1 MYCWISNTYYVSFKE
16 QTTSVT
22 NKPERML
29 KYYQWVPMILLLL
42 AFFFLL
48 PRFLYRALSKHSGID
63 MLNLA
68 DAAINYM
75 SVEKFDKRRRILLY
89 LANSIHFYSICNK
102 SKRTKGG
109 FSGPSSNVSSPISGQ
124 SSSKPYLY
132 NMLCCHGKFNGAYLI
147 SLFMLT
153 KLFYIANSIAQLFI
167 LNLFLGFNY
176 NQHGFHVLRDITKG
190 LISNTNSLSA
200 QRRAE
205 AEAAAA
211 TFAANLNIKSGPQPI
226 LGPTVIFDTSD
237 SDASFSSSG
246 LPDTRSFSS
255 NIFSDT
261 LFTEPGTHTMMH
273 RYFPRESA
281 CDFRIRAN
289 IDSLVH
295 NYTVQCV
302 LPINLYN
309 EQLFTLLWAWLWLVC
324 IANCYDFVVWA
335 FRLLPG
341 SRFNYVRTRLRLK
354 NSENSTKRTLSGF
367 VYDYLTFDGVFIL
380 RIMSLSMSDCVTH
393 EIVQTLWQNYTETIA
408 NKSGS
413 SKSTSNNPQST
424 VREAAYKQKYSAR
437 RGETSAGHDDNEYH
451 DHSENI

>member
-1 MYCWISNTYYVSFKE
+1 
-16 QTTSVT
+16 
-22 NKPERML
+22 
-29 KYYQWVPMILLLL
+29 MILLVL

-48 PRFLYRALSKHSGID
+48 PRFLYRCLSKHSGID

-89 LANSIHFYSICNK
+89 LANSIHFYSISNK
-102 SKRTKGG
+102 LKRTKGG
-109 FSGPSSNVSSPISGQ
+109 FSGTSSNISSPISGQ

-147 SLFMLT
+147 SLFMFT

-176 NQHGFHVLRDITKG
+176 NQHGFHVLKDITKG
-190 LISNTNSLSA
+190 LMSNTNALSA

-205 AEAAAA
+205 AEAAAE
-211 TFAANLNIKSGPQPI
+211 TFASNLNIKGPHPI
-226 LGPTVIFDTSD
+226 LGPTVIFDTSETEPG
-237 SDASFSSSG
+237 FSPGGKNYGSS
-246 LPDTRSFSS
+246 
-255 NIFSDT
+255 IFSDS
-261 LFTEPGTHTMMH
+261 LYTEPGTHTMMH

-324 IANCYDFVVWA
+324 IANCYDFAIWL
-335 FRLLPG
+335 FRLAPG
-341 SRFNYVRTRLRLK
+341 SRFNYIRSRLRLK
-354 NSENSTKRTLSGF
+354 NSENSTKRSLSGF

-380 RIMSLSMSDCVTH
+380 RIMTLSMSDCVTH

-408 NKSGS
+408 NKNGSG
-413 SKSTSNNPQST
+413 KSGGQTTTQSN
-424 VREAAYKQKYSAR
+424 VREAAYKQNYSTR
-437 RGETSAGHDDNEYH
+437 RENTGGNENEYN
-451 DHSENI
+451 DQSENI